1 MQQITQRQ
9 AEYLHCIVAT
19 GIQALEYRIGHE
31 LPTNGRQPTS
41 IQVIGRG
48 TLMDIPIDDWK
59 VVRSFLCNGGGMNAV
74 NILHP
79 TRDAYLV
86 LGL

>member
-1 MQQITQRQ
+1 MSELTQRQ

-19 GIQALEYRIGHE
+19 GIKQMQFMAGTE
-31 LPTNGRQPTS
+31 LPIGKREATS
-41 IQVIGRG
+41 VIITGTG
-48 TLMDIPIDDWK
+48 TLMDVPLDDWRVIRK
-59 VVRSFLCNGGGMNAV
+59 YLGPGGGMYAV

-79 TRDAYLV
+79 TSDAYRV